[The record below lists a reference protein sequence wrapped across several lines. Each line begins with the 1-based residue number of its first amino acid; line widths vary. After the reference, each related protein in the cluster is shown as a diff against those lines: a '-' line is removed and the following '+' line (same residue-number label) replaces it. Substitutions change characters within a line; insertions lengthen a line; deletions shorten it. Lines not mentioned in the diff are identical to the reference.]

1 PATIRAVFDGATQ
14 SRLLAANEENPSQPA
29 VYVPSVKDQ
38 RDGSVGG
45 SMSAS
50 IRDFIP
56 SKIPIPIR
64 FGTPSPALR
73 SVGEEAAMEL
83 LEAIQQ
89 QRPDKVTIIGHTD
102 ERGGDAYNLKL
113 SDDRAKAVKR
123 FLERNGVQAKI
134 ETAAKGKREPLKLS
148 KLADFT

>member
-1 PATIRAVFDGATQ
+1 
-14 SRLLAANEENPSQPA
+14 
-29 VYVPSVKDQ
+29 
-38 RDGSVGG
+38 
-45 SMSAS
+45 MSAS

-64 FGTPSPALR
+64 FETASAALSP
-73 SVGEEAAMEL
+73 VGVDAAREL

-113 SDDRAKAVKR
+113 SDDRVKAVRR

-134 ETAAKGKREPLKLS
+134 ETVAKGKREPLKLS
-148 KLADFT
+148 NLADFTRQETWALNRRVEWQRD